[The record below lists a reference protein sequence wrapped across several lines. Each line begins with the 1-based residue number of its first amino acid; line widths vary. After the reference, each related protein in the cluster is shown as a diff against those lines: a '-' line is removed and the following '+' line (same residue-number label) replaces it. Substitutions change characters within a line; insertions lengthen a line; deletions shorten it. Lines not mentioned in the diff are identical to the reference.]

1 MNDKPRILLIDDEP
15 AILRVWRSSLRQWE
29 DKYEILTAQNG
40 YAALQIIQQKPCD
53 LVVTDY
59 RMPDMDGLELMSAI
73 YADYPE
79 TRVILI
85 TAYGSDSLKQ
95 EAGKL
100 NAWRYLLK
108 PVDINVFRQV
118 VREALEEEETPSTGR
133 QSGLLILSEARC
145 QEIGRILE
153 QLQTD
158 VGAHVIILADANGQV
173 VSSSG
178 ETPGFQTEEVASLL
192 SGSMATLQAAGEVL
206 DRDTETINLAY
217 REGPKETLYAI
228 NVGRDLLL
236 IIVIE
241 NTLYSSKLGAT
252 WYYARQTAAN
262 LRDLLQSA
270 ELENGSLLLNAN
282 IDDTLDDAF
291 DKLFDE

>member
-1 MNDKPRILLIDDEP
+1 MNNKPRVLIVDDETSV
-15 AILRVWRSSLRQWE
+15 LRVLGSSLRKWNSE
-29 DKYEILTAQNG
+29 YEILTAQDG
-40 YAALQIIQQKPCD
+40 YTALQIIQQKPCD
-53 LVVTDY
+53 LVITDY

-118 VREALEEEETPSTGR
+118 VREALEEEAPPANQR
-133 QSGLLILSEARC
+133 SGLLVLSESRY

-173 VSSSG
+173 IASSG
-178 ETPGFQTEEVASLL
+178 ETPGFHTEEVASLL

-206 DRDTETINLAY
+206 DQDTETINLAY

-236 IIVIE
+236 VVVIE
-241 NTLYSSKLGAT
+241 NTPYSSKLGTT

-262 LRDLLQSA
+262 LRDLLQRA
-270 ELENGSLLLNAN
+270 ELENGPLLLDAN
-282 IDDTLDDAF
+282 IDETLDDAF
-291 DKLFDE
+291 DKLFDK